1 MRTLTILICLALTAA
16 GQTPWPR
23 LSENYRHYCFDFNWV
38 DKVDRAGKPL
48 ADYSKLSAKDHID
61 QLVAMHADSLMVFTM
76 SISGYMFY
84 DSKVGKRHPGLH
96 YDYLKDMIRM
106 GHEKGIAMELYVPT
120 VWADWL
126 IQQHPSWGYRT
137 PGGELYTASYGGYHP
152 DPNSPAADWY
162 VDVIRELIPAY
173 GGDAFFADGISF
185 PRYGQSEFTVAKF
198 KKDMGRDYP
207 KSLAADPDW
216 RATVRWEAEQ
226 VANYWKKLKDA
237 VKTQDKRVEVTFN
250 GPGPEIQM
258 PYSGHAMTSPRLHS
272 LTDYAFTEAG
282 SSGEYATFVRGA
294 AWPKPFKVT
303 FLNANSILDPFDADE
318 IRARVGR
325 TLAEGGQPYR
335 YDRTSI
341 DGDANRHFTETWG
354 VIFRE
359 VKEKEQFIKGAEP
372 VKYVAVLAS
381 EPTMMYR
388 GRADAGSHA
397 QDLIG
402 TLRALDNLHVQ
413 HDVIG
418 DWNLSAE
425 MLKPYQLVILPN
437 AACMSDRQ
445 AAVLREYVREGGAL
459 WATAESSL
467 FDENGAPR
475 RDFAL
480 ADVFGVRVDETP
492 SSALQ
497 EKDRKRPAFLL
508 PRGEHALFK
517 GMPRTD
523 LILPGDSVYVKAS
536 AGEASLPL
544 ILDGGAVVPSPGK
557 EHRLGGGAGECVRQG
572 QVDLCEQ
579 LAVCAVAAWQEGR
592 GGLGGPVHLE
602 RGELPGAA
610 RAPWRFEGS
619 RAVWASVSS
628 QPAAKRRVAH
638 FVNWQP
644 DMPVGR
650 AVRVRGA
657 CARRWHGRRRR
668 RLRCARLPRA
678 VWSSPCPG
686 WGRMRSWLSSRTGA
700 AWSFLQNGR
709 AAPPD
714 YCARGA
720 RESLTGGGAQ
730 PRRAAISRPVSGR
743 RAGEGQPED
752 FNARAG
758 RRSGVDS
765 GEGGDG
771 EGGVVEL
778 NGAVGDAEGG
788 KARVIT
794 GRPRALVGQ
803 KPMEMPALAVRRR

>member
-1 MRTLTILICLALTAA
+1 MRTIFTVISCLCCTLTAA
-16 GQTPWPR
+16 GQTAWPR

-48 ADYSKLSAKDHID
+48 ADYSKVSAKDHID

-84 DSKVGKRHPGLH
+84 DSKVGKRHPGLP
-96 YDYLKDMIRM
+96 YDYLKDMIRL

-126 IQQHPSWGYRT
+126 VQQHPSWGYRT
-137 PGGELYTASYGGYHP
+137 PDGELYTASYGGYHP
-152 DPNSPAADWY
+152 DPNSPASDWY
-162 VDVIRELIPAY
+162 VDVIRELVPAY

-198 KKDMGRDYP
+198 KKDLGRDYP

-216 RATVRWEAEQ
+216 RATVRWEAQQ
-226 VANYWKKLKDA
+226 VENFWKKLKDA
-237 VKTQDKRVEVTFN
+237 VKAQDKRVEVTFN

-258 PYSGHAMTSPRLHS
+258 PYAMQAATSPRLHS

-359 VKEKEQFIKGAEP
+359 VKEKEQYIKAAEP
-372 VKYVAVLAS
+372 LKYVAVLAS
-381 EPTMMYR
+381 EPTMLYR
-388 GRADAGSHA
+388 GRGDAGSHA

-402 TLRALDNLHVQ
+402 ALRALDALHVQ

-418 DWNLSAE
+418 DWNLSPE
-425 MLKPYQLVILPN
+425 LLKPYQLVILPN
-437 AACMSDRQ
+437 AAAMSDRQ

-467 FDENGAPR
+467 FDENGSPR
-475 RDFAL
+475 QDFAL
-480 ADVFGVRVDETP
+480 ADVFAVRVDETP
-492 SSALQ
+492 SGALQ
-497 EKDRKRPAFLL
+497 ETDRKKPAFLL

-517 GMPRTD
+517 GMPRTE
-523 LILPGDSVYVKAS
+523 LILLGDSVYAKA
-536 AGEASLPL
+536 AQGEALLPL
-544 ILDGGAVVPSPGK
+544 TLDGGAVVPSPGK
-557 EHRLGGGAGECVRQG
+557 TSGWAAVHANAFGKGKALYVSNSLFARSRHGEGKGG
-572 QVDLCEQ
+572 VDWADRFILNAVGY
-579 LAVCAVAAWQEGR
+579 LA
-592 GGLGGPVHLE
+592 P
-602 RGELPGAA
+602 
-610 RAPWRFEGS
+610 RAPWRFEGP
-619 RAVWASVSS
+619 RAVWASVSN

-644 DMPVGR
+644 DMPVD
-650 AVRVRGA
+650 VRFE
-657 CARRWHGRRRR
+657 
-668 RLRCARLPRA
+668 
-678 VWSSPCPG
+678 
-686 WGRMRSWLSSRTGA
+686 A
-700 AWSFLQNGR
+700 A
-709 AAPPD
+709 
-714 YCARGA
+714 GA
-720 RESLTGGGAQ
+720 RASMVWPEKKTLNVRKT
-730 PRRAAISRPVSGR
+730 AA
-743 RAGEGQPED
+743 
-752 FNARAG
+752 
-758 RRSGVDS
+758 
-765 GEGGDG
+765 
-771 EGGVVEL
+771 GGVEFTVPR
-778 NGAVGDAEGG
+778 VGPHAIV
-788 KARVIT
+788 VI
-794 GRPRALVGQ
+794 
-803 KPMEMPALAVRRR
+803 E